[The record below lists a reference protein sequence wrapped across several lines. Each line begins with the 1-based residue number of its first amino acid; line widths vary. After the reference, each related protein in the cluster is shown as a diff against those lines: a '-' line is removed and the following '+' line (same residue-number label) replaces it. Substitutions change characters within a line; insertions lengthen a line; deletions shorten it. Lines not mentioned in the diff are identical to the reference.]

1 MTRLVPYPIDLI
13 ARTSTP
19 FASSLG
25 SLATLAALAAI
36 AALALLPACPPASQD
51 TESSTGTAAAA
62 ASSST
67 GPFDPTTTGFE
78 LLCQPGSERCA
89 DSNLREICKAS
100 GLAYEQVECNKHQLC
115 SEDGDG
121 GSKTSCVGPCEVAG
135 GTPSSVGCEFLA
147 IRVRS
152 FNSADDPAMYF
163 DALIVGN
170 PDKVEAA
177 VVQLYF
183 ASNGS
188 GADELIGDP
197 VTLAPGE
204 SHIFEMT
211 TSPIGGYSAVR
222 SGGVYRVVSDIPV
235 IAYLHSPLKNSASND
250 SSMLLP
256 VRSLRQDYIIASY
269 PAFAD
274 QALPD
279 DKNGRPSFFNVI
291 ALENDTTVEW
301 TPRSTTFGNGF
312 VFENVA
318 PGETGSVKLNRG
330 EVMQVGAASPEGDID
345 YIKHDVSGTIV
356 HADKPIW
363 VLGGTACAFVPFDS
377 KGFCNHLQEQMLPI
391 EYWGTKYVGAHSPL
405 RAAEPHIWRIY
416 AGEAGVSV
424 TTDPPQPGT
433 PFTLS
438 ERGAFKEII
447 VGSGKSFTFQGTG
460 PFLPVQYLV
469 GSKEAGGKGDPAM
482 YQMIPIEQFLDR
494 YVFVTGVNYDTNY
507 AQVIRV
513 KGAAD
518 VTINGEVVTGY
529 YFINAVNG
537 LQYEVADW
545 PLAPGD
551 VPKVYVAE
559 SEDPFGVMVI
569 GYQTTG
575 GAYSAYA
582 YPGGMALKP
591 LVDL

>member
-1 MTRLVPYPIDLI
+1 MLRLFTYPLDVFS
-13 ARTSTP
+13 RS
-19 FASSLG
+19 ASLTIS
-25 SLATLAALAAI
+25 I
-36 AALALLPACPPASQD
+36 FALALLPACADTPAQVTDSG
-51 TESSTGTAAAA
+51 TGTSTGAP

-78 LLCQPGSERCA
+78 LLCQPGTERCA
-89 DSNLREICKAS
+89 DSNLREICKPS
-100 GLAYEQVECNKHQLC
+100 GLAWEQVACNKHQVC
-115 SEDGDG
+115 SEGDG
-121 GSKTSCVGPCEVAG
+121 GGTTTACIGPCEVASE
-135 GTPSSVGCEFLA
+135 TPSSVGCEFLA

-152 FNSADDPAMYF
+152 FNSADDPAIYY

-177 VVQLYF
+177 ELQLYL
-183 ASNGS
+183 AANGS
-188 GADELIGDP
+188 GMEEPLGDP

-204 SHIFEMT
+204 SHIFKMT
-211 TSPIGGYSAVR
+211 SDAIGGYSNVR

-235 IAYLHSPLKNSASND
+235 IAYQHSPFKNGASND

-274 QALPD
+274 KTTPD
-279 DKNGRPSFFNVI
+279 DKNGRPSFFNVV
-291 ALENDTTVEW
+291 ALENGTTVEW

-312 VFENVA
+312 VFENITA
-318 PGETGSVKLNRG
+318 GATGSIKINRG
-330 EVMQVGAASPEGDID
+330 DVMQVGAASPEFDLD
-345 YIKHDVSGTIV
+345 FIKHDVSGTVV

-377 KGFCNHLQEQMLPI
+377 TGACNHLQEQMIPI

-405 RAAEPHIWRIY
+405 RANEPHIWRIY

-424 TTDPPQPGT
+424 TTYPSQPGT
-433 PFTLS
+433 PFTLN
-438 ERGAFKEII
+438 ERGAYKEIV
-447 VGSGKSFTFQGTG
+447 VGSGKSFTFEGNG

-469 GSKEAGGKGDPAM
+469 GKNDAGNKGDPAM
-482 YQMIPIEQFLDR
+482 YQMIPIEQFLER

-518 VTINGEVVTGY
+518 VKINNEVVTGY
-529 YFINAVNG
+529 YAVNG
-537 LQYEVADW
+537 FKDFQYEVADW

-551 VPKVYVAE
+551 EPKVYLAE
-559 SEDPFGVMVI
+559 SDDAFGVMVI
-569 GYQTTG
+569 GYNSTADG
-575 GAYSAYA
+575 FSAYA
-582 YPGGMALKP
+582 YPGGMALKRLFVP
-591 LVDL
+591 

>member
-1 MTRLVPYPIDLI
+1 MPNLAPYSL
-13 ARTSTP
+13 TSRS
-19 FASSLG
+19 FSL
-25 SLATLAALAAI
+25 SVALTAI
-36 AALALLPACPPASQD
+36 ALLPACPPASQD
-51 TESSTGTAAAA
+51 TDGGTGTSTSAP

-67 GPFDPTTTGFE
+67 GPYDPTTTGFE
-78 LLCQPGSERCA
+78 LLCQPGTERCA
-89 DSNLREICKAS
+89 DGNMREVCKPS
-100 GLAYEQVECNKHQLC
+100 GLAYEQVACNKHQVC
-115 SEDGDG
+115 SENGDG
-121 GSKTSCVGPCEVAG
+121 GSKTSCIGPCEKAS
-135 GTPSSVGCEFLA
+135 GTPSSVGCEFLG
-147 IRVRS
+147 IRARS
-152 FNSADDPAMYF
+152 FNGADDPVKFF

-170 PDKVEAA
+170 PDKVETAE
-177 VVQLYF
+177 VQLYF

-188 GADELIGDP
+188 GTDEPLGDL
-197 VTLAPGE
+197 VSLAPGE
-204 SHIFEMT
+204 SHIFQMT

-235 IAYLHSPLKNSASND
+235 VAYQHSPLENSASND

-256 VRSLRQDYIIASY
+256 TRSLRQDYVIASY
-269 PAFAD
+269 PPFAD
-274 QALPD
+274 KTTPD
-279 DKNGRPSFFNVI
+279 DKNGRPSYFNVI
-291 ALENDTTVEW
+291 ALENDTTIEW
-301 TPRSTTFGNGF
+301 TPRATTFGNGF
-312 VFENVA
+312 PFVNVA
-318 PGETGSVKLNRG
+318 PGETGTITINRG
-330 EVMQVGAASPEGDID
+330 DVMQVGAASPEGDTD
-345 YIKHDVSGTIV
+345 YFKHDVSGTLV
-356 HADKPIW
+356 HSDKPIW

-377 KGFCNHLQEQMLPI
+377 TGFCNHLQEQMLPI

-433 PFTLS
+433 PFTLN

-469 GSKEAGGKGDPAM
+469 GSKQAGGKGDPAM

-518 VTINGEVVTGY
+518 VKINNEVVTGY
-529 YFINAVNG
+529 YLINAVNG

-559 SEDPFGVMVI
+559 SDDAFGVMVI
-569 GYQTTG
+569 GYQTLG
-575 GAYSAYA
+575 KAYSAYA

-591 LVDL
+591 LVEL